1 MCLAVP
7 MRVIAVKGVEND
19 FTTQQLGVV
28 EAQGIEKEVRLD
40 LVDRWPQ
47 IGDYL
52 IIHAGFA
59 IHTLARMKTPRRS
72 ISSLPWKP
80 ERKNS
85 KHEICLRVQG

>member
-7 MRVIAVKGVEND
+7 MQVIRVSGSKDD
-19 FTTQQLGVV
+19 FSSTQLAVV

-40 LVDRWPQ
+40 LVTRWPQ

-59 IHTLARMKTPRRS
+59 IHTLDKKEA
-72 ISSLPWKP
+72 
-80 ERKNS
+80 
-85 KHEICLRVQG
+85 EINLKLLQEMVDKIR

>member
-19 FTTQQLGVV
+19 FTTLQLGVV
-28 EAQGIEKEVRLD
+28 EAQGIKKEVRLD

-59 IHTLARMKTPRRS
+59 IHTLDAAEAETNLRLLQELADNMQAAAREEK
-72 ISSLPWKP
+72 
-80 ERKNS
+80 
-85 KHEICLRVQG
+85 Q

>member
-19 FTTQQLGVV
+19 FTVPQVGVV

-59 IHTLARMKTPRRS
+59 IHTLDAEDAENNLRLLQEMVDGMRTESGEGKRS
-72 ISSLPWKP
+72 S
-80 ERKNS
+80 
-85 KHEICLRVQG
+85 

>member
-40 LVDRWPQ
+40 LVDHWPE

-59 IHTLARMKTPRRS
+59 IHTLDAAEAET
-72 ISSLPWKP
+72 
-80 ERKNS
+80 N
-85 KHEICLRVQG
+85 LRLLRELADNMQAAAGEEKR

>member
-7 MRVIAVKGVEND
+7 MRVIAVKGAEND
-19 FTTQQLGVV
+19 FTTNQIGVV

-40 LVDRWPQ
+40 LVDRWPE

-59 IHTLARMKTPRRS
+59 IHTLDATEAETNLRLLQELADNMQAAAREEK
-72 ISSLPWKP
+72 
-80 ERKNS
+80 
-85 KHEICLRVQG
+85 Q